1 MLLINKTLIKM
12 SKGIRGWIVVIT
24 GLKILTLVGTVMFA
38 KTLASFLGDL
48 YNPALTKDDL
58 IGAIIST
65 LIASVLILVAD
76 LLTGE
81 AQYRL
86 EAKARV
92 QLRQEIFNKMLE
104 LDVGKIEQIG
114 ASNTISVI
122 GDGVESMQVYYTK
135 YLPSLLYCFFAPVY
149 LFFQLKDTS
158 LLIASI
164 LLVIS
169 LLLPLLNNYFRQTID
184 RLKKAYWTSFQDL
197 TSYYLESLKSLV
209 TLKLFNQDDRRYR
222 ALKEKADDFNVN
234 TISIMKI
241 NFVSFL
247 VSDGLIYLGIV
258 IAVIV
263 ACLQLDNGTIDLSKA
278 VLILMLSYSFFASIR
293 QLMSAAHDALTGIA
307 ATSKVDEI
315 LSLDTSR
322 KQLTIVESDEKIKTE
337 YDQETLTY
345 LRNYQ
350 GIIIKDVDFSYDH
363 RRAILKNLNIEI
375 PQGKMTAIVG
385 KSGCGKS
392 TVANMLMRFIDPDTG
407 YLYFEGTCYYNESPE
422 VLRKKIIM
430 VPQKVSIFSGS
441 LEENL
446 KIAKMEASTSELID
460 VLKQVNLYDWLK
472 SLPEGL
478 STDLGDSGAKLSGGQ
493 KQKIGIARA
502 LLSGAPYIVF
512 DEATSSVDQ
521 NSEDEIWQCINRL
534 SHTRTLIIISHRLS
548 TIQRADQIIVLNQG
562 VLVEQGSHEVLLQ
575 NKGEYY
581 QLVKEQEILESHGKK
596 RLNYES

>member
-222 ALKEKADDFNVN
+222 TLKEKADDFNVN

-263 ACLQLDNGTIDLSKA
+263 ACLQLDDGTIDLSKA

-345 LRNYQ
+345 LRKYQ

-363 RRAILKNLNIEI
+363 RRTILKNLNIEI

-392 TVANMLMRFIDPDTG
+392 TVANMLMRFIDPDNG

>member
-1 MLLINKTLIKM
+1 MLLINKMLIKM

-92 QLRQEIFNKMLE
+92 RLRQEIFNKMLE

-135 YLPSLLYCFFAPVY
+135 YMPSLLYCFFAPVY

-222 ALKEKADDFNVN
+222 SLKEKADDFNVN

-322 KQLTIVESDEKIKTE
+322 KQLSIVESDEKIKTE

-375 PQGKMTAIVG
+375 LQDKITAIVG

-446 KIAKMEASTSELID
+446 KIAKIDAPTSELID

-472 SLPEGL
+472 SLPEGS

-493 KQKIGIARA
+493 KQKIGIACA
-502 LLSGAPYIVF
+502 L
-512 DEATSSVDQ
+512 
-521 NSEDEIWQCINRL
+521 
-534 SHTRTLIIISHRLS
+534 
-548 TIQRADQIIVLNQG
+548 
-562 VLVEQGSHEVLLQ
+562 
-575 NKGEYY
+575 
-581 QLVKEQEILESHGKK
+581 
-596 RLNYES
+596 

>member
-1 MLLINKTLIKM
+1 MLLINKMLIKM
-12 SKGIRGWIVVIT
+12 SKGIRVWIVVIT

-92 QLRQEIFNKMLE
+92 RLRQEIFNKMLE

-135 YLPSLLYCFFAPVY
+135 YMPSLLYCFFAPVY

-222 ALKEKADDFNVN
+222 SLKEKADDFNVN

-322 KQLTIVESDEKIKTE
+322 KQLSIVESDEKIKTE

-375 PQGKMTAIVG
+375 LQDKITAIVG

-446 KIAKMEASTSELID
+446 KIAKIDAPTSELID

-472 SLPEGL
+472 SLPEGS

-493 KQKIGIARA
+493 KQKIGIACA

>member
-135 YLPSLLYCFFAPVY
+135 YLPSLLYCFFASVY

-263 ACLQLDNGTIDLSKA
+263 ACLQLDDGTIDLSKA

-322 KQLTIVESDEKIKTE
+322 KQLTIVESDEKIKTK

-363 RRAILKNLNIEI
+363 RRTILKNLNIEI

-392 TVANMLMRFIDPDTG
+392 TVANMLMRFIDPDNG

>member
-263 ACLQLDNGTIDLSKA
+263 ACLQLDDGTIDLSKA

-322 KQLTIVESDEKIKTE
+322 KQLTIVESDEKIKTK

-363 RRAILKNLNIEI
+363 RRTILKNLNIEI

>member
-258 IAVIV
+258 IAVII

-337 YDQETLTY
+337 YDQETLAY

-363 RRAILKNLNIEI
+363 RRTILKNLNIEI

-392 TVANMLMRFIDPDTG
+392 TVANMLMRFIDPDNG

-446 KIAKMEASTSELID
+446 KIAKMEASTSDLID

-512 DEATSSVDQ
+512 DEVTSSVDQ

>member
-1 MLLINKTLIKM
+1 M
-12 SKGIRGWIVVIT
+12 
-24 GLKILTLVGTVMFA
+24 
-38 KTLASFLGDL
+38 
-48 YNPALTKDDL
+48 
-58 IGAIIST
+58 
-65 LIASVLILVAD
+65 
-76 LLTGE
+76 
-81 AQYRL
+81 
-86 EAKARV
+86 
-92 QLRQEIFNKMLE
+92 
-104 LDVGKIEQIG
+104 
-114 ASNTISVI
+114 
-122 GDGVESMQVYYTK
+122 
-135 YLPSLLYCFFAPVY
+135 
-149 LFFQLKDTS
+149 
-158 LLIASI
+158 IASI

-222 ALKEKADDFNVN
+222 SLKEKADDFNVN

-241 NFVSFL
+241 KFVSFL

-293 QLMSAAHDALTGIA
+293 QLMSVAHDALTGIA
-307 ATSKVDEI
+307 TTSKVDDI

-322 KQLTIVESDEKIKTE
+322 KQLSIVESDEKIKTE

-375 PQGKMTAIVG
+375 LQDKITAIVG

-422 VLRKKIIM
+422 VLRK
-430 VPQKVSIFSGS
+430 
-441 LEENL
+441 
-446 KIAKMEASTSELID
+446 
-460 VLKQVNLYDWLK
+460 
-472 SLPEGL
+472 
-478 STDLGDSGAKLSGGQ
+478 
-493 KQKIGIARA
+493 
-502 LLSGAPYIVF
+502 
-512 DEATSSVDQ
+512 
-521 NSEDEIWQCINRL
+521 RL
-534 SHTRTLIIISHRLS
+534 SWCH
-548 TIQRADQIIVLNQG
+548 
-562 VLVEQGSHEVLLQ
+562 
-575 NKGEYY
+575 
-581 QLVKEQEILESHGKK
+581 KK
-596 RLNYES
+596 

>member
-263 ACLQLDNGTIDLSKA
+263 ACLQLDDGTIDLSKA

-322 KQLTIVESDEKIKTE
+322 KQLTIVESDEKIKTK

-363 RRAILKNLNIEI
+363 RRTILKNLNIEI

-502 LLSGAPYIVF
+502 LLSGVPYIVF

>member
-92 QLRQEIFNKMLE
+92 RLRQEIFNKMLE

-135 YLPSLLYCFFAPVY
+135 YMPSLLYCFFAPVY

-263 ACLQLDNGTIDLSKA
+263 ACLQLDDGTIDLSKA

-322 KQLTIVESDEKIKTE
+322 KQLTIVESDEKIKTK

-363 RRAILKNLNIEI
+363 RRTILKNLNIEI

-392 TVANMLMRFIDPDTG
+392 TVANMLMRFIDPDNG

>member
-104 LDVGKIEQIG
+104 LDVGKFEQIG

-263 ACLQLDNGTIDLSKA
+263 ACLQLDDGTIDLSKA

-322 KQLTIVESDEKIKTE
+322 KQLTIVESDEKIKTK

-363 RRAILKNLNIEI
+363 RRTILKNLNIEI

-392 TVANMLMRFIDPDTG
+392 TVANMLMRFIDPDNG

>member
-92 QLRQEIFNKMLE
+92 RLRQEIFNKMLE

-135 YLPSLLYCFFAPVY
+135 YMPSLLYCFFAPVY

-222 ALKEKADDFNVN
+222 SLKEKADDFNVN

-322 KQLTIVESDEKIKTE
+322 KQLSIVESDEKIKTE

-375 PQGKMTAIVG
+375 LQDKITAIVG

-446 KIAKMEASTSELID
+446 KIAKIDAPTSELID

-472 SLPEGL
+472 SLPEGS

-493 KQKIGIARA
+493 KQKIGIACA

>member
-1 MLLINKTLIKM
+1 MLLINKMLIKM
-12 SKGIRGWIVVIT
+12 SKGIRVWIVVIT

-92 QLRQEIFNKMLE
+92 RLRQEIFNKMLE

-135 YLPSLLYCFFAPVY
+135 YMPSLLYCFFAPVY

-222 ALKEKADDFNVN
+222 SLKEKADDFNVN

-322 KQLTIVESDEKIKTE
+322 KQLSIVESDEKIKTE

-375 PQGKMTAIVG
+375 LQDKITAIVG

-446 KIAKMEASTSELID
+446 KIAKIDAPTSELID

-472 SLPEGL
+472 SLPEGS

-493 KQKIGIARA
+493 KQKIGIACA

-548 TIQRADQIIVLNQG
+548 TIQRAD
-562 VLVEQGSHEVLLQ
+562 
-575 NKGEYY
+575 
-581 QLVKEQEILESHGKK
+581 
-596 RLNYES
+596 

>member
-222 ALKEKADDFNVN
+222 TLKEKADDFNVN

-263 ACLQLDNGTIDLSKA
+263 ACLQLDDGTIDLSKA

-322 KQLTIVESDEKIKTE
+322 KQLTIVESDEKIKTK

-363 RRAILKNLNIEI
+363 RRTILKNLNIEI

-392 TVANMLMRFIDPDTG
+392 TVANMLMRFIDPDNG

>member
-92 QLRQEIFNKMLE
+92 RLRQEIFNKMLE

-135 YLPSLLYCFFAPVY
+135 YMPSLLYCFFAPVY

-222 ALKEKADDFNVN
+222 SLKEKADDFNVN

-322 KQLTIVESDEKIKTE
+322 KQLSIVESDEKIKTE

-375 PQGKMTAIVG
+375 LQDKITAIVG

-446 KIAKMEASTSELID
+446 KIAKIDAPTSELID

-472 SLPEGL
+472 SLPEGS

-493 KQKIGIARA
+493 KQKIGIACA

-548 TIQRADQIIVLNQG
+548 TIQRAD
-562 VLVEQGSHEVLLQ
+562 
-575 NKGEYY
+575 
-581 QLVKEQEILESHGKK
+581 
-596 RLNYES
+596 

>member
-263 ACLQLDNGTIDLSKA
+263 ACLQLDDGTIDLSKA

-322 KQLTIVESDEKIKTE
+322 KQLTIVENDEKIKTK

-363 RRAILKNLNIEI
+363 RRTILKNLNIEI

>member
-1 MLLINKTLIKM
+1 
-12 SKGIRGWIVVIT
+12 
-24 GLKILTLVGTVMFA
+24 MFA
-38 KTLASFLGDL
+38 KTLAFFLGDL
-48 YNPALTKDDL
+48 YNPSLTKGDL
-58 IGAIIST
+58 IRAVISA
-65 LIASVLILVAD
+65 LIASVLILAAD

-86 EAKARV
+86 EAKARI
-92 QLRQEIFNKMLE
+92 QLRQEIFKKMLQ
-104 LDVGKIEQIG
+104 LDVGKIEQIK
-114 ASNTISVI
+114 ASNAISSI
-122 GDGVESMQVYYTK
+122 GDGVESMQIYYTK

-158 LLIASI
+158 LLIAGF

-169 LLLPLLNNYFRQTID
+169 LLLPLLNNYFRQIID
-184 RLKKAYWTSFQDL
+184 KLKKSYWTSFQDL

-209 TLKLFNQDDRRYR
+209 TLKLFNRDNERHQY
-222 ALKEKADDFNVN
+222 LKEKADNFNAN

-247 VSDGLIYLGIV
+247 VSDGLIYLGIIV
-258 IAVIV
+258 AVII
-263 ACLQLDNGTIDLSKA
+263 ACLQLNNSKIDLSQA
-278 VLILMLSYSFFASIR
+278 VLILMLLYSFFASIR

-322 KQLTIVESDEKIKTE
+322 KQLSIVQSDKEIKTK
-337 YDQETLTY
+337 YDQKTLDY
-345 LRNYQ
+345 LHDYQ
-350 GIIIKDVDFSYDH
+350 GIVIKDVDFSYDH
-363 RRAILKNLNIEI
+363 KRQILNRLNIEI
-375 PQGKMTAIVG
+375 PKGKMTAIVG

-392 TVANMLMRFIDPDTG
+392 TIANILMRFIDPDNG
-407 YLYFEGTCYYNESPE
+407 YLYFDGECYYNKSPE
-422 VLRKKIIM
+422 SLRKMIIM

-446 KIAKMEASTSELID
+446 KIAKTDASTSEIID
-460 VLKQVNLYDWLK
+460 VLKQVHLYDWLK

-521 NSEDEIWQCINRL
+521 NSEDEIWQCISKL

-548 TIQRADQIIVLNQG
+548 TIQRADKIIVLNQG
-562 VLVEQGSHEVLLQ
+562 VLIEQGDHETLLQ
-575 NKGEYY
+575 NKSEYY

>member
-263 ACLQLDNGTIDLSKA
+263 ACLQLDDGTIDLSKA

-322 KQLTIVESDEKIKTE
+322 KQLTIVESDEKIKTK

-363 RRAILKNLNIEI
+363 RRTILKNLNIEI

-392 TVANMLMRFIDPDTG
+392 TVANMLMRFIDPDNG

>member
-1 MLLINKTLIKM
+1 MLLINKMLIKM

-92 QLRQEIFNKMLE
+92 RLRQEIFNKMLE

-135 YLPSLLYCFFAPVY
+135 YMPSLLYCFFAPVY

-222 ALKEKADDFNVN
+222 SLKEKADDFNVN

-322 KQLTIVESDEKIKTE
+322 KQLSIVESDEKIKTE

-375 PQGKMTAIVG
+375 LQDKITAIVG

-446 KIAKMEASTSELID
+446 KIAKIDAPTSELID

-472 SLPEGL
+472 SLPEGS

-493 KQKIGIARA
+493 KQKIGIACA

-548 TIQRADQIIVLNQG
+548 TIQRAD
-562 VLVEQGSHEVLLQ
+562 
-575 NKGEYY
+575 
-581 QLVKEQEILESHGKK
+581 
-596 RLNYES
+596 